1 MVFSSFK
8 LLGQLNVM
16 AIPQKGSNWCWA
28 ACTEMILKYHNPSNT
43 ITQCSLAT
51 SRKTKQYPSKC
62 CSCIGCDTCSTCN
75 SCSNCSDCHWNN
87 IHVNCDFTIT
97 TLVKFKNF
105 LVSLGFN
112 VVTKDNTYSFSKIS
126 TEINTNRR
134 PIIAMINSGGN
145 CNSSHAGILRSA
157 FSQGGNKFVVFV
169 NPKFDERMC
178 EAGDEQI
185 NINGGI
191 YSFCNFLTQIRPQ
204 TNGIIAY
211 STTGMTIKDNSQTK
225 LLQDTLIWEGGLY
238 KTLNNIEFK
247 NLLINDN
254 ISYIPV
260 RYLSYDNLLKTSFD
274 SLTVNNTTINAELYE
289 IVSKYS
295 PYVSTTFQLINGKR
309 VPIRLIKLNENPQD
323 FFKQIDIKR
332 KDIDSIGNY
341 NCRLKG
347 YEYIKYPQLAYS
359 FVRFCQNGVY
369 YFVPKGDY
377 RIAKNQL
384 KKGDIY
390 MQSEILKLIKK
401 QIQIDNN
408 MNLNSK

>member
-1 MVFSSFK
+1 
-8 LLGQLNVM
+8 M

-28 ACTEMILKYHNPSNT
+28 ACTEMILKYHNPSST
-43 ITQCSLAT
+43 VTQCSLAT
-51 SRKTKQYPSKC
+51 SRKTSQYPLKC
-62 CSCIGCDTCSTCN
+62 CSCVGCDTCSTCN
-75 SCSNCSDCHWNN
+75 ICHNCSECHWNN
-87 IHVNCDFTIT
+87 IHVNCDFTIP

-112 VVTKDNTYSFSKIS
+112 VVTKNSTYSFNKIS

-134 PIIAMINSGGN
+134 PIIAMINSSGN

-178 EAGDEQI
+178 EAGDEEI

-191 YSFCNFLTQIRPQ
+191 YSFCNFLTQIKPQ

-211 STTGMTIKDNSQTK
+211 SAIGLRIKDSSQTK

-238 KTLNNIEFK
+238 KTLNNREFK
-247 NLLINDN
+247 DLLTSDN

-260 RYLSYDNLLKTSFD
+260 RYLSYDNLLKTPID
-274 SLTVNNTTINAELYE
+274 SLSVNTTAINAELYE
-289 IVSKYS
+289 IVSKYP
-295 PYVSTTFQLINGKR
+295 PYVSTTFQLIDGKR
-309 VPIRLIKLNENPQD
+309 VPIRLIKLNENPQN
-323 FFKQIDIKR
+323 FLNEIDLKR
-332 KDIDSIGNY
+332 KDIFSDSSN

-347 YEYIKYPQLAYS
+347 YEYIKYPQFAYS
-359 FVRFCQNGVY
+359 FVRFCQNGIY

-377 RIAKNQL
+377 KIAKKQL

-390 MQSEILKLIKK
+390 KQSEILKLIKK
-401 QIQIDNN
+401 QTQIDNDAYLSSEYFQQN
-408 MNLNSK
+408 QIKSPKKY